1 MHWSLSEFLNLID
14 LRGQSWCFI
23 DLSLRHGFHIPRGEA
38 IFFHA
43 MLEGSARLASG
54 TGETIELNAGDIVI
68 LAAGDGHTV
77 RNYPNC
83 PTDPIELL
91 NDGQYVDTIPTI
103 LLGQTYP
110 ASRLISGRLKVL
122 WPGGSYPNR
131 VPPILTIPASESG
144 IDLGKFVRSPNDPG
158 AAAQLTRLASLLFV
172 TAFRNHP
179 RCQALFHWNLDDPIA
194 RAKVLIERHPFQPW
208 TVEMLGRKVGMGRSN
223 FAARFTAQIGKTP
236 IDVLT
241 EERMKHAE
249 RFLQTTN
256 LKIGEVSERV
266 GYRSEAAFIR
276 RFSDH
281 FGMPPGKF
289 RRQASPTKTSAP
301 RTAED
306 GALTSQPAVPLNQ
319 DLQRPMHSPLDSGL
333 ARRLQ
338 PTLAELT

>member
-1 MHWSLSEFLNLID
+1 MHWSLSEYLNLID

-23 DLSLRHGFHIPRGEA
+23 DLSSRHGFHVPHGEA

-43 MLEGSARLASG
+43 MLEGSAKITCG
-54 TGETIELNAGDIVI
+54 TGETIEMNAGDIVM
-68 LAAGDGHTV
+68 LAAGDAHTV

-91 NDGQYVDTIPTI
+91 NAGHNIDTLPAVH
-103 LLGQTYP
+103 LGQTYP
-110 ASRLISGRLKVL
+110 ASRLLSARLKVN

-131 VPPILTIPASESG
+131 VPSILTVPASESG
-144 IDLGKFVRSPNDPG
+144 IELGQFVKSAHEPG
-158 AAAQLTRLASLLFV
+158 AAALLTQLATLVFV
-172 TAFRNHP
+172 HAFRKHP
-179 RCQALFHWNLDDPIA
+179 RCQALFHWSLDDPIA
-194 RAKVLIERHPFQPW
+194 RAKVMIERHPFQPW

-249 RFLQTTN
+249 RFLQTTE

-276 RFSDH
+276 RFTDH
-281 FGMPPGKF
+281 FGMAPGKF
-289 RRQASPTKTSAP
+289 RRQAKLAAATKDLAT
-301 RTAED
+301 D
-306 GALTSQPAVPLNQ
+306 QPA
-319 DLQRPMHSPLDSGL
+319 
-333 ARRLQ
+333 ARRLVRRTRPLPGIPSPQ
-338 PTLAELT
+338 ARAWETAAK